1 MGVLVVFLVAFVI
14 GTVLFLTFLG
24 PKRGA
29 RFSAGLLL
37 AEYMGLILLVA
48 VFCRKLLDVR
58 EFHVIPFRSYWY
70 IWEGG
75 RFLVQVFMN
84 VLVFVPIGLLLGCTF
99 GRLRWKTVLS
109 IGGGFSLLIEVLQ
122 FVFRRGFAE
131 FDDVFHN
138 VLGCAIGFGVYVAVA
153 WLVTRNR
160 PVPELVEG
168 PDRMR
173 NGRSLSLSKG
183 RMGRW
188 TVPELVEG
196 PDGST

>member
-1 MGVLVVFLVAFVI
+1 MIDILQRFFNASLRGFPTGVLVGFLVAFVI
-14 GTVLFLTFLG
+14 GTVLFLSFLG

-29 RFSAGLLL
+29 QFSAGLLL

-84 VLVFVPIGLLLGCTF
+84 VLAFVPIGLLLGCAF
-99 GRLRWKTVLS
+99 GRLRWKTVLW

-138 VLGCAIGFGVYVAVA
+138 VLGCAIGFGVYLGVAR
-153 WLVTRNR
+153 LV
-160 PVPELVEG
+160 
-168 PDRMR
+168 MR
-173 NGRSLSLSKG
+173 IRLLSLSKH
-183 RMGRW
+183 R
-188 TVPELVEG
+188 T
-196 PDGST
+196 

>member
-1 MGVLVVFLVAFVI
+1 MIDILQRFFKASLRGFPTGLLVGFLVVFVI
-14 GTVLFLTFLG
+14 GTVLFLTILG

-84 VLVFVPIGLLLGCTF
+84 VLAFVPIGLLLGCAF
-99 GRLRWKTVLS
+99 GRLRWKTVLW

-153 WLVTRNR
+153 WLVQRAR
-160 PVPELVEG
+160 PVPE
-168 PDRMR
+168 PA
-173 NGRSLSLSKG
+173 
-183 RMGRW
+183 
-188 TVPELVEG
+188 EG
-196 PDGST
+196 PDGTVDGP

>member
-1 MGVLVVFLVAFVI
+1 MIDILQRFFKASLRGFPTGVLVGFLVAFVI

-84 VLVFVPIGLLLGCTF
+84 VLAFVPIDLHLTSMPSRVEANALYQALGFEQRDT
-99 GRLRWKTVLS
+99 
-109 IGGGFSLLIEVLQ
+109 
-122 FVFRRGFAE
+122 
-131 FDDVFHN
+131 N
-138 VLGCAIGFGVYVAVA
+138 VYKMNL
-153 WLVTRNR
+153 
-160 PVPELVEG
+160 
-168 PDRMR
+168 
-173 NGRSLSLSKG
+173 
-183 RMGRW
+183 
-188 TVPELVEG
+188 
-196 PDGST
+196 

>member
-1 MGVLVVFLVAFVI
+1 MIDILQRFFHASIRGFPTGLLVGLMVVFVI

-37 AEYMGLILLVA
+37 AEYMLLILMLT

-84 VLVFVPIGLLLGCTF
+84 VMVFVPIGLLLGSAF
-99 GRLRWKTVLS
+99 GRLRWKTVLL

-122 FVFRRGFAE
+122 FVFKRGFAE

-138 VLGCAIGFGVYVAVA
+138 VLGCAIGFGVYLAVA
-153 WLVTRNR
+153 WLINNAYLYKINR
-160 PVPELVEG
+160 Q
-168 PDRMR
+168 
-173 NGRSLSLSKG
+173 
-183 RMGRW
+183 
-188 TVPELVEG
+188 
-196 PDGST
+196 

>member
-1 MGVLVVFLVAFVI
+1 MIDILQRFFNASLQGFPTWLFVGLLVVFVI

-24 PKRGA
+24 PKRGT

-37 AEYMGLILLVA
+37 AEYMVLILLLA
-48 VFCRKLLDVR
+48 VVFRKLLDVR

-84 VLVFVPIGLLLGCTF
+84 VLAFVPIGLLLGCAF
-99 GRLRWKTVLS
+99 GRLRWKTVLW

-122 FVFRRGFAE
+122 FAFKRGFAE

-138 VLGCAIGFGVYVAVA
+138 VLGCAIGFGVYLAVA
-153 WLVTRNR
+153 WLINNAYLYKINR
-160 PVPELVEG
+160 
-168 PDRMR
+168 
-173 NGRSLSLSKG
+173 
-183 RMGRW
+183 
-188 TVPELVEG
+188 
-196 PDGST
+196 

>member
-1 MGVLVVFLVAFVI
+1 MIDILHRFFYASLRGFPTGLLVGLLVVFVI

-24 PKRGA
+24 PKRGT

-37 AEYMGLILLVA
+37 AEYMVLILLLA
-48 VFCRKLLDVR
+48 VVFRKLLDVQ

-75 RFLVQVFMN
+75 RFLVQVSMN
-84 VLVFVPIGLLLGCTF
+84 VLAFVPIGLLLGCTF

-138 VLGCAIGFGVYVAVA
+138 VLGCAIGFGAYLGIVY
-153 WLVTRNR
+153 LIRR
-160 PVPELVEG
+160 
-168 PDRMR
+168 
-173 NGRSLSLSKG
+173 LS
-183 RMGRW
+183 
-188 TVPELVEG
+188 TTP
-196 PDGST
+196 

>member
-1 MGVLVVFLVAFVI
+1 MVIDILLRFFKASLRGFPTGVLVGFLVAFVI

-37 AEYMGLILLVA
+37 AEYMVVVLMVT

-84 VLVFVPIGLLLGCTF
+84 VLAFVPIGLLLTSMPS
-99 GRLRWKTVLS
+99 RV
-109 IGGGFSLLIEVLQ
+109 E
-122 FVFRRGFAE
+122 A
-131 FDDVFHN
+131 N
-138 VLGCAIGFGVYVAVA
+138 VLYQALGFEQRDTNVYKMN
-153 WLVTRNR
+153 L
-160 PVPELVEG
+160 
-168 PDRMR
+168 
-173 NGRSLSLSKG
+173 
-183 RMGRW
+183 
-188 TVPELVEG
+188 
-196 PDGST
+196 